1 MSIILKKI
9 KALEREIDDYLD
21 LVVRG
26 GLLFKQGIKYFLEGR
41 AEEFTRSLAD
51 IDKTE
56 HDADVLRRSIESKLY
71 LETLIPD
78 SRGDVL
84 GILESTDRALNLTA
98 ETLQQFDMELPFIL
112 PETKSWYVDLTEA
125 SMSALETMV
134 AAVRAY
140 FRDLSGVRDHIN
152 KVLFYESESDAIAEK
167 LIRYVYRTDMDLS
180 RKNHMRYFARQIEK
194 IADEAE
200 DVCDRLAIATIKRH
214 V

>member
-1 MSIILKKI
+1 MAIILKKI

-26 GLLFKQGIKYFLEGR
+26 ALLFKQGIKYFLEGR
-41 AEEFTRSLAD
+41 AEEFTHCLGEIA
-51 IDKTE
+51 KTE
-56 HDADVLRRSIESKLY
+56 HDADTLRRSIESKLY

-84 GILESTDRALNLTA
+84 GILESTDRALNLTT
-98 ETLQQFDMELPFIL
+98 ETLQQFDMEQPFIL
-112 PETKSWYVDLTEA
+112 PETKSWYMDLSEA
-125 SMSALETMV
+125 SMNALETMV

-140 FRDLSGVRDHIN
+140 FRDLSAVRDHIN
-152 KVLFYESESDAIAEK
+152 KVLFFESQSDAIAEK
-167 LIRYVYRTDMDLS
+167 LIRFVYRSGEDLS

-194 IADEAE
+194 IADQAE

>member
-1 MSIILKKI
+1 MAIILKKI

-26 GLLFKQGIKYFLEGR
+26 ALLFKQGIKYFLEER
-41 AEEFTRSLAD
+41 AEEFTRCLAE

-56 HDADVLRRSIESKLY
+56 HDADALRRSIESKLY

-134 AAVRAY
+134 TAVRAY
-140 FRDLSGVRDHIN
+140 FRDLSAVRDHIN
-152 KVLFYESESDAIAEK
+152 KVLFYESQSDAIAEK
-167 LIRYVYRTDMDLS
+167 LIRFVYRTGEDLS

-194 IADEAE
+194 IADQAE
-200 DVCDRLAIATIKRH
+200 DVCDRLAIAAIKRH

>member
-1 MSIILKKI
+1 MAIILKKI
-9 KALEREIDDYLD
+9 KALERDIDEYLD

-26 GLLFKQGIKYFLEGR
+26 ALLFKQGIKYFLEGR
-41 AEEFTRSLAD
+41 TEEFTRSLAD

-56 HDADVLRRSIESKLY
+56 HDADALRRSIESKLY

-98 ETLQQFDMELPFIL
+98 ETLQHFDMELPFIL
-112 PETKSWYVDLTEA
+112 PETQSWYVDLTEA
-125 SMSALETMV
+125 SMCALETMV

-152 KVLFYESESDAIAEK
+152 KVLFYESQSDAIAEK
-167 LIRYVYRTDMDLS
+167 LIRFVYRTDMDLS

>member
-1 MSIILKKI
+1 MAIILKKI
-9 KALEREIDDYLD
+9 KALERDIDEYLD

-26 GLLFKQGIKYFLEGR
+26 ALLFKQGIKYFLEGR
-41 AEEFTRSLAD
+41 TEEFTRSLAD

-56 HDADVLRRSIESKLY
+56 HDADALRRSIESKLY

-98 ETLQQFDMELPFIL
+98 ETLQHFDMELPFIL

-125 SMSALETMV
+125 SMCALETMV

-152 KVLFYESESDAIAEK
+152 KVLFYESQSDAIAEK
-167 LIRYVYRTDMDLS
+167 LIRFVYRTDMDLS